1 MSKTNQESPMAQP
14 NGPKPLASW
23 LRPSM
28 AAIGLGFMVGAIG
41 GPGSLGN
48 LSSISAQ
55 FLTATAASALGG
67 VGLAL
72 LFTFRPY
79 WTLGGLMRWL
89 HLSADLSAPTP
100 TRRVRPARMGI
111 GLGIG
116 GAAVLL
122 VTVLRLMIGSAP
134 LLGPI
139 IWGFFGGFMLAGSVM
154 PTKALVGTKR

>member
-28 AAIGLGFMVGAIG
+28 AAIGLGCMVGAIG

-48 LSSISAQ
+48 FSSISAQ

-79 WTLGGLMRWL
+79 WV
-89 HLSADLSAPTP
+89 SADRSAPTP

-122 VTVLRLMIGSAP
+122 VLVLRLMIGSAP

-139 IWGFFGGFMLAGSVM
+139 IWGFFGGFMLTASVM